1 MIHNWD
7 LLLRFFTEILL
18 DFNESLQA
26 YTARGWRIDDKPA
39 SLLTALSKHCES
51 SCADSNY
58 RRVLAVEPMLT
69 LTSLFRNLR
78 HFEAFCCFSKV
89 YKCKMKIFSC
99 WQFARKALS
108 SSLKRNLFSFGKMAK
123 PSKTSNQVI
132 SLWKLSD
139 QKFGEYLPNA
149 FANKPSN
156 RRFRIPNF

>member
-1 MIHNWD
+1 MVIHNWD

-26 YTARGWRIDDKPA
+26 YTARGWRVDDKPA
-39 SLLTALSKHCES
+39 SLLTALSKHCE

-99 WQFARKALS
+99 WQFARKVSLRVWNGTSLVLAKWQNGKTLKDFES
-108 SSLKRNLFSFGKMAK
+108 SNLPLKAFGPKVWWIFAK
-123 PSKTSNQVI
+123 C
-132 SLWKLSD
+132 
-139 QKFGEYLPNA
+139 FC
-149 FANKPSN
+149 
-156 RRFRIPNF
+156 